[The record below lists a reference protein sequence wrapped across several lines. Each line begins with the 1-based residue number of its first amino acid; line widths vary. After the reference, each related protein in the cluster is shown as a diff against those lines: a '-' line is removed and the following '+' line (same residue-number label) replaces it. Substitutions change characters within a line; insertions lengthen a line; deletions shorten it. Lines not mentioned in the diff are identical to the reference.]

1 MGIERRID
9 CIEGEPVALEASDR
23 EALRRAAA
31 RLRRE
36 LKLRLPAI
44 TEDERGLRVTNL
56 IGAVDLSAGAT
67 LHIQPKTLP
76 GDDWIKSTLSLL
88 VGRDPVDAAGERAAG
103 LSAAR
108 PDLFEALAA
117 VYAARL
123 ERALHRD
130 GPILVMQR
138 ERHMSGTLSGKLD
151 VTSWSR
157 HFLTNPTHFPIEV
170 NRLTADNDYARALS
184 FVADRFARGVQNL
197 LTRARL
203 LRVAGLLRPGLTTP
217 HTAPV
222 GAELRRLPPQWAVY
236 APAWGIACAVLARR
250 SLLGAEGANAGVSIA
265 IEPWPLL
272 ERLLVRSLESAA
284 ELAQR
289 AGRPVIASGHR
300 TLRLLAKEQGGA
312 DRHHHAEPD
321 GMLFEGDTP
330 IATFEAKYR
339 DYDPE
344 VGPLRQEIYQALAAA
359 RAAAAPVAV
368 LVYPGNFETGTWSVD
383 RPGVMPARL
392 YAVGLEMF
400 SYRPGGEMRR
410 GEALLA
416 LADG

>member
-1 MGIERRID
+1 MGVQRRID
-9 CIEGEPVALEASDR
+9 CVEGEPVELDPGDMIAL
-23 EALRRAAA
+23 RAAA
-31 RLRRE
+31 KRLARE

-44 TEDERGLRVTNL
+44 KEDERGLRVTNL
-56 IGAVDLSAGAT
+56 VGAVDLAAGAT
-67 LHIQPKTLP
+67 LHIRPKTRP
-76 GDDWIKSTLSLL
+76 GDDWIKSVLSLL

-117 VYAARL
+117 LYSARL

-138 ERHMSGTLSGKLD
+138 EKRSSATLAGRLD

-157 HFLTNPTHFPIEV
+157 QFLTMPTHFPIES
-170 NRLTADNDYARALS
+170 NRLSADNDFARALA
-184 FVADRFARGVQNL
+184 FVADRFAKGARNL
-197 LTRARL
+197 VTRRRL
-203 LRVAGLLRPGLTTP
+203 LRAAVLLRPGLSIP
-217 HTAPV
+217 HLPPV

-236 APAWGIACAVLARR
+236 EASWGIACAVLARR
-250 SLLGAEGANAGVSIA
+250 SLLGAEGTHAGISIA

-284 ELAQR
+284 ASAQQ
-289 AGRPVIASGHR
+289 AGMPIMASGHR
-300 TLRLLAKEQGGA
+300 TLRLLRVAGGGT
-312 DRHHHAEPD
+312 HHAHSAEPD
-321 GMLFEGDTP
+321 GMLFENGAA

-339 DYDPE
+339 DYNPE
-344 VGPLRQEIYQALAAA
+344 IGPLRHEIYQALAAA
-359 RAAAAPVAV
+359 RAASAPVAV
-368 LVYPGNFETGTWSVD
+368 LVYPGRFPTAEWSVD
-383 RPGVMPARL
+383 RPGMAPSRL

-400 SYRPGGEMRR
+400 SYKPGGEMRR

-416 LADG
+416 LAR